1 MNSFAEKYS
10 FGILPSKIASLIASL
25 IIPISFEGFK
35 LNVLIISSPEIG
47 G

>member
-1 MNSFAEKYS
+1 MNSLAGIYS

-35 LNVLIISSPEIG
+35 LNVLMISSQEIG